1 MRIKNIF
8 ISILKSIGYAGI
20 YLLAQIAISFIYGIV
35 YVAVNVNKFGSG
47 NYNNIADTFQKDFL
61 GQAYIIALIAAI
73 ITFGIYILMF
83 RNKEENLFVR
93 CRFKAFSLKAGIS
106 LIPLTIALSFFSI
119 SLVGIL
125 VQFFPS
131 YQEISDTLQAS
142 NGSIIS
148 ALAITMIAPIFE
160 EILFRGIVFNEL
172 KKSMPVIPAIIVQ
185 GVFFGIYHL
194 NLLQGIYAA
203 ILGCILGLIYQMTK
217 SLWSNI
223 IVHMTFNLLGV
234 FVMPYILD
242 KTSWFVVGY
251 IILGAILTGIILGYI
266 YKKTKVELMVI
277 ESDL

>member
-20 YLLAQIAISFIYGIV
+20 YLIAQVAIAFIYGIV
-35 YVAVNVNKFGSG
+35 YVAVNINKFGSG
-47 NYNNIADTFQKDFL
+47 NYDNIADTFQKEFL

-73 ITFGIYILMF
+73 VTFGIYVLMF

-93 CRFKAFSLKAGIS
+93 CRFKAFNLKAGLS
-106 LIPLTIALSFFSI
+106 LIPLTIALSAFSV
-119 SLVGIL
+119 SLVGML

-131 YQEISDTLQAS
+131 YQEVSDTLQAA
-142 NGSIIS
+142 NGSMIS
-148 ALAITMIAPIFE
+148 ALAITILAPIFE
-160 EILFRGIVFNEL
+160 EILFRGIVFNEF
-172 KKSMPVIPAIIVQ
+172 KKSMPVIPAIIAQ
-185 GVFFGIYHL
+185 GVLFGIYHL

-234 FVMPYILD
+234 FVMPYVLD
-242 KTSWFVVGY
+242 KTSWFVIGY
-251 IILGAILTGIILGYI
+251 IILGAIITGIILRYI
-266 YKKTKVELMVI
+266 YKKTKVEIMVV

>member
-20 YLLAQIAISFIYGIV
+20 YLIAQVAIAFIYGIV

-47 NYNNIADTFQKDFL
+47 NYNNIADNFQKEFL

-73 ITFGIYILMF
+73 VTFGIYVLMF
-83 RNKEENLFVR
+83 RNKEENLFMR
-93 CRFKAFSLKAGIS
+93 CRFKAFNLKAGLS
-106 LIPLTIALSFFSI
+106 LIPLTIALSAFSV

-131 YQEISDTLQAS
+131 YQEVSDTLQAA

-148 ALAITMIAPIFE
+148 ALAITMLAPIFE

-172 KKSMPVIPAIIVQ
+172 KKSMPVIPAIIAQ
-185 GVFFGIYHL
+185 GVLFGIYHL
-194 NLLQGIYAA
+194 NLLQCIYAA
-203 ILGCILGLIYQMTK
+203 ILGCVLGLIYQMTR

-223 IVHMTFNLLGV
+223 IVHMIYNLLGV
-234 FVMPYILD
+234 FVMPYVLD
-242 KTSWFVVGY
+242 KTSWFVIGY
-251 IILGAILTGIILGYI
+251 IILGAILTGIILRYI

>member
-8 ISILKSIGYAGI
+8 ISTLKSIGYAGI
-20 YLLAQIAISFIYGIV
+20 YLIAQVAIAFIYGIV
-35 YVAVNVNKFGSG
+35 YVAVNINKFGSG
-47 NYNNIADTFQKDFL
+47 NYDNIADTFQKEFL

-73 ITFGIYILMF
+73 VTFGIYVLMF

-93 CRFKAFSLKAGIS
+93 CRFKAFNLKVGLS
-106 LIPLTIALSFFSI
+106 LIPLTIALSAFSV
-119 SLVGIL
+119 SLVGML

-131 YQEISDTLQAS
+131 YQEVSDTLQAA
-142 NGSIIS
+142 NGSMLS
-148 ALAITMIAPIFE
+148 VLAITILAPIFE

-172 KKSMPVIPAIIVQ
+172 KKSMPVIPAIIAQ
-185 GVFFGIYHL
+185 GVLFGIYHL

-234 FVMPYILD
+234 FVMPYVLD
-242 KTSWFVVGY
+242 KTSWFVIGY
-251 IILGAILTGIILGYI
+251 IILGAILTGIILRYI
-266 YKKTKVELMVI
+266 YKKTKVEIMVI